1 MNSMKRI
8 LTLLLFLSLSSAHA
22 QQWIPYSQTSQ
33 GTQYVDLQRAV
44 VMGGSTAFILDLH
57 DMKSDANDADGK
69 TYRSILYA
77 VEFNCRKEQRRVL
90 SLQRKS
96 ESMGNGAVVSEYSQV
111 SEWVEVKTPN
121 DVRLMLAAC
130 EQR

>member
-90 SLQRKS
+90 SWQRKS
-96 ESMGNGAVVSEYSQV
+96 ESMGNGAVVSEYSHV

>member
-8 LTLLLFLSLSSAHA
+8 LTLLLFTSLSSAHA

-57 DMKSDANDADGK
+57 DMKSEANDADGK

-90 SLQRKS
+90 SWQRKS
-96 ESMGNGAVVSEYSQV
+96 ESMGNGAIVSEYSQV

>member
-1 MNSMKRI
+1 MKRI
-8 LTLLLFLSLSSAHA
+8 LTLLLFTSLSSAHA

-57 DMKSDANDADGK
+57 DMKSEANDADGK

-90 SLQRKS
+90 SWQRKS
-96 ESMGNGAVVSEYSQV
+96 ESMGNGAIVSEYSQV

>member
-8 LTLLLFLSLSSAHA
+8 LTLLLFTSLSSAHA